1 MNNPTG
7 AVIEDLINRLE
18 SGSGNPSDRYHDV
31 RMFQSPVIVCDGSLS
46 IIEASEV
53 FFAWSRYDRETF
65 CNQKLRDVPISLL
78 SGESLWDAALTRQ
91 TTTGIVEFRF
101 PSGPVICRLTALPV
115 SNVNGILISV
125 LLIMT
130 DHMVEPDLLSYDMIR
145 RTCSD
150 PAEVLVQPDGTIL
163 SISIPAVRLLGITSV
178 HTENNLLDLPIFQN
192 TDRQENLKIF
202 NPLPEEEPLR
212 RVIQSADQ
220 TLLFSTVWKNNTI
233 LKRPVLHI
241 TISDLPRELV
251 SDPVDLN
258 PLISLI
264 GGPRSQD
271 SESLVNACMTQVQE
285 ICDDIRPEFASEG
298 DLCTLV
304 QNQKH
309 ELHFLQD
316 LLLSNLDI
324 PIPDGLVPGTRTQI
338 IIAMLSSFR
347 KDIQIN
353 LETDG
358 SASSNQNTL
367 NVEQYR
373 GILAAAALSMNHLIW
388 KISATSD
395 EHTHTTETT
404 DIFLL
409 KIWAFADSVMA
420 GDLSVRLIPDNDEDD
435 QISTVA
441 TALNEMLERID
452 GQYRVLAACIGQMKT
467 GFVPTST
474 GSSPSGPFD
483 SIIRDLDVALNSL
496 QTMIATAE
504 SLTMSVMEGDL
515 SARGNTSELGG
526 YYKALVTG
534 MNMMLGL
541 INAPLQEIR
550 RVGEEYAHCRF
561 DARMDDTITYPG
573 DFSVLK
579 SSMDAIGIYCQGVVG
594 EIDRVCSGYASGD
607 FTVRMSRKLEVTG
620 DFVTIQDSL
629 DNIGVQISESITGL
643 RDSSASMS
651 AEAGDIRSGIASVA
665 GQAEN
670 LAAYVQAV
678 SDRAVRVRSEVQEM
692 MSGTDVA
699 MNSLREMTTRS
710 ESVAEISA
718 KTDNLS
724 LQGRDLADRSRE
736 GMDAIS
742 CSTSQIASGI
752 TRIQEEII
760 QVGKIIRVVTD
771 ITNQT
776 NLLAINAAIE
786 AAHAGVSGKGF
797 AVVASEV
804 KHLAHDSKAA
814 LLGISD
820 TLISLNNAFEEVRNA
835 VAGARNEVDSRSL
848 AVKEMIS
855 LFEGMTLE
863 IKKIATMSLEAVG
876 VAAQQE
882 RMIHSLDQRAR
893 LIGELMDETAADA
906 HASAD
911 ACNESCRS
919 VEQISW
925 HIETVTDMAGGIH
938 CGISRF
944 TV

>member
-7 AVIEDLINRLE
+7 AVIEELINRLE
-18 SGSGNPSDRYHDV
+18 SGSGNPSDRYHDI

-46 IIEASEV
+46 IIEASEA
-53 FFAWSRYDRETF
+53 FFAWSLYDRATF

-101 PSGPVICRLTALPV
+101 LSGPVICRLTALPI
-115 SNVNGILISV
+115 SNVNGMLISV
-125 LLIMT
+125 LLILT
-130 DHMVEPDLLSYDMIR
+130 DHITEPDMLSYDVIR
-145 RTCSD
+145 KTCSD
-150 PAEVLVQPDGTIL
+150 PAEILVQPDGTIL
-163 SISIPAVRLLGITSV
+163 SISTPAARLLGINSN
-178 HTENNLLDLPIFQN
+178 HAERNLLDLPIFQN
-192 TDRQENLKIF
+192 TDRQEILKIF
-202 NPLPEEEPLR
+202 NPLPEEESLR

-220 TLLFSTVWKNNTI
+220 TLLFSTVWRNNTI

-241 TISDLPRELV
+241 TISDLPHELV
-251 SDPVDLN
+251 PDPVDLN

-264 GGPRSQD
+264 GGPGS
-271 SESLVNACMTQVQE
+271 QVQE
-285 ICDDIRPEFASEG
+285 SAVAFCMAQIQKICDDIRPEFVFEG
-298 DLCTLV
+298 DLYTYV
-304 QNQKH
+304 QNLKH

-316 LLLSNLDI
+316 MLLSDQDLSF
-324 PIPDGLVPGTRTQI
+324 PDRLAPGTRTQVI
-338 IIAMLSSFR
+338 QAMLSSFR
-347 KDIQIN
+347 GDIQLN

-358 SASSNQNTL
+358 SPSSNQNTL

-388 KISATSD
+388 KISTTSD
-395 EHTHTTETT
+395 EHPQKTEST

-409 KIWAFADSVMA
+409 RVWAFADSVMA
-420 GDLSVRLIPDNDEDD
+420 GDLSVRLTPGNLEDE
-435 QISTVA
+435 QISAVT

-452 GQYRVLAACIGQMKT
+452 GQHRVLAECIGQMKT

-474 GSSPSGPFD
+474 GSCPSGPFD
-483 SIIRDLDVALNSL
+483 SIIRDLNVALNSL

-573 DFSVLK
+573 DFTILK
-579 SSMDAIGIYCQGVVG
+579 SSMDSIGIYCQGVVG
-594 EIDRVCSGYASGD
+594 EIDRICSGYASGD

-620 DFVTIQDSL
+620 DFVTIQASL

-651 AEAGDIRSGIASVA
+651 AETGDIRSGIASVA

-699 MNSLREMTTRS
+699 MNSLRKMTTRS
-710 ESVAEISA
+710 ESVAEISE

-724 LQGRDLADRSRE
+724 LKGRELADRSRE

-742 CSTSQIASGI
+742 CS
-752 TRIQEEII
+752 
-760 QVGKIIRVVTD
+760 
-771 ITNQT
+771 
-776 NLLAINAAIE
+776 
-786 AAHAGVSGKGF
+786 
-797 AVVASEV
+797 
-804 KHLAHDSKAA
+804 
-814 LLGISD
+814 
-820 TLISLNNAFEEVRNA
+820 
-835 VAGARNEVDSRSL
+835 
-848 AVKEMIS
+848 
-855 LFEGMTLE
+855 
-863 IKKIATMSLEAVG
+863 
-876 VAAQQE
+876 
-882 RMIHSLDQRAR
+882 
-893 LIGELMDETAADA
+893 
-906 HASAD
+906 
-911 ACNESCRS
+911 
-919 VEQISW
+919 
-925 HIETVTDMAGGIH
+925 
-938 CGISRF
+938 
-944 TV
+944 